1 MYMLDEMIEMG
12 LEEGQKWP
20 SPAHR
25 EVACNLALCN
35 PMVTNR
41 STLTDIVQ
49 KVRKIPKSKI
59 KTVTMA
65 GLQEYGLHMLC
76 AG

>member
-1 MYMLDEMIEMG
+1 MYMLEEMIDLG
-12 LEEGQKWP
+12 LEDGQKWP

-25 EVACNLALCN
+25 IVAANLALCN
-35 PMVTNR
+35 PQVTSR
-41 STLTDIVQ
+41 DTLTSIVQ

-59 KTVTMA
+59 KTVTHA
-65 GLQEYGLHMLC
+65 ELSKYGLTMIC